1 MEQANQE
8 LDSLSHEVSLGIP
21 MVPEQSQPP
30 VQTQAVNIPI
40 PPTSM
45 SASTPQASRPCISF
59 FYDDLQEAQQRLTAL
74 RTGHHKTIAPVSSTL
89 YNTGDNEQGI
99 AQTSAK
105 EDLSFAGNYDTP
117 ASMTLPYP
125 GLDGH
130 PRRIVP
136 TPVSVATLQPPVVT
150 QKSPEQL
157 KQETDELI
165 QRLRNEKEEAEKRAQ
180 EYAEEFSFESQ
191 LKKAQKEN
199 MEMYEST
206 VT

>member
-1 MEQANQE
+1 
-8 LDSLSHEVSLGIP
+8 

-45 SASTPQASRPCISF
+45 SASTPQASRPF
-59 FYDDLQEAQQRLTAL
+59 FVFTNEDLQDVRQRFKALKTGQQETTA
-74 RTGHHKTIAPVSSTL
+74 AVSSTL

-99 AQTSAK
+99 TQTSAK

-136 TPVSVATLQPPVVT
+136 TPVSGATLQPPVAT
-150 QKSPEQL
+150 QKSPE
-157 KQETDELI
+157 
-165 QRLRNEKEEAEKRAQ
+165 
-180 EYAEEFSFESQ
+180 
-191 LKKAQKEN
+191 
-199 MEMYEST
+199 
-206 VT
+206 